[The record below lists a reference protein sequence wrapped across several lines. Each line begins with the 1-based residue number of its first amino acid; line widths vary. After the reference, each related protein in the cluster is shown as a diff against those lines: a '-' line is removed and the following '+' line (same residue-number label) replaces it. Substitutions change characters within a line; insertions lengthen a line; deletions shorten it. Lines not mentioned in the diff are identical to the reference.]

1 MGKIVLV
8 TGGARSGKS
17 RFAERLAEGYSGTC
31 GYLAT
36 AEAGDAEMAVRI
48 ARHQAR
54 RGAGWATI
62 EEPLEVGRALSE
74 HDGRYS
80 VILMDCLT
88 LWISNLLFRHPAGA
102 AGVIPEVE
110 RLIAGFPRLTT
121 PLIMVTN
128 EVGMGIVPEH
138 PLARS
143 FRDLAGEAN
152 QLVAAAADQV
162 YVTISGMPLKLKDST
177 TSEDILGPFSP

>member
-1 MGKIVLV
+1 VSKVILV

-17 RFAERLAEGYSGTC
+17 RFAERLAEGFPPLR

-36 AEAGDAEMAVRI
+36 GQPGDAEMAERI
-48 ARHQAR
+48 ARHRGR
-54 RGAGWATI
+54 RGGDWETV
-62 EEPLEVGRALSE
+62 EEPLELTRALLGN
-74 HDGRYS
+74 DGRYS
-80 VILMDCLT
+80 VLLVDCIT
-88 LWISNLLFRHPAGA
+88 LWLSNLLFMSDAGPAGA
-102 AGVIPEVE
+102 LARVAACTETF
-110 RLIAGFPRLTT
+110 RALKT

-152 QLVAAAADQV
+152 EMIAARADEV
-162 YVTISGMPLKLKDST
+162 YVTISGLPLKLK
-177 TSEDILGPFSP
+177 G

>member
-1 MGKIVLV
+1 VSKVILV

-17 RFAERLAEGYSGTC
+17 RFAERLAEGFAPMR

-36 AEAGDAEMAVRI
+36 GEPGDAEMAERI
-48 ARHQAR
+48 ARHRGR
-54 RGAGWATI
+54 RGSEWQTV
-62 EEPLEVGRALSE
+62 EEPLEVTGAVLRN
-74 HDGRYS
+74 DGRFS
-80 VILMDCLT
+80 VLLVDCVT
-88 LWISNLLFRHPAGA
+88 LWLSNLLFRGEGGA
-102 AGVIPEVE
+102 EAALLRVAEFTASFAA
-110 RLIAGFPRLTT
+110 LKT

-152 QLVAAAADQV
+152 EMIAARADEV
-162 YVTISGMPLKLKDST
+162 YVTISGLPLKLK
-177 TSEDILGPFSP
+177 G

>member
-1 MGKIVLV
+1 MSRVILV

-17 RFAERLAEGYSGTC
+17 RFAERLALSYEPVR

-36 AEAGDAEMAVRI
+36 AEPGDAEMAARI
-48 ARHQAR
+48 ARHQGR
-54 RGAGWATI
+54 RGEEWETL
-62 EEPLEVGRALSE
+62 EEPLQVEEAVTGN
-74 HDGRYS
+74 DGRFN
-80 VILMDCLT
+80 VLLLDCVT
-88 LWISNLLFRHPAGA
+88 LWISNLIFRCEGGA
-102 AGVIPEVE
+102 AEALKRVE
-110 RLIAGFPRLTT
+110 RFTRSFDALKG

-152 QLVAAAADQV
+152 ELIAARADEV
-162 YVTISGMPLKLKDST
+162 YVTISGLPLKLK
-177 TSEDILGPFSP
+177 G

>member
-1 MGKIVLV
+1 MSKVILV

-17 RFAERLAEGYSGTC
+17 RFAERLALSYEPMR

-36 AEAGDAEMAVRI
+36 AQAGDAEMAARI
-48 ARHQAR
+48 ARHQGR
-54 RGAGWATI
+54 RGGEWQTL
-62 EEPLEVGRALSE
+62 EEPLQVEEVITGS
-74 HDGRYS
+74 DGRFN
-80 VILMDCLT
+80 VILLDCIT
-88 LWISNLLFRHPAGA
+88 LWISNLLFRCEGGA
-102 AGVIPEVE
+102 AEALKRVE
-110 RLIAGFPRLTT
+110 RFTRSFDALKG

-152 QLVAAAADQV
+152 ELIAARADEV
-162 YVTISGMPLKLKDST
+162 YVTISGLPLKLK
-177 TSEDILGPFSP
+177 G